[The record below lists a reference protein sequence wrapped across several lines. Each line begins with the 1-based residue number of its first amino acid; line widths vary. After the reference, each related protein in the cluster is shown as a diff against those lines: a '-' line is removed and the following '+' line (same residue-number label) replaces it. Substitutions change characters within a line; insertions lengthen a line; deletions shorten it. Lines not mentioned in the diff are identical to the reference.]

1 MRLDQLRYL
10 RDINQTNS
18 ISKTASRFFVS
29 PQALSKSMQQLEA
42 EIGATVLVRSPFGV
56 TLTPQGELFLNK
68 MSPFIDQYDALHEEF
83 LSSTEGEGDSDAP
96 ETIHICISSVLAS
109 LLLPQAIANF
119 HSKHP
124 RTRITVEE
132 VEYNEIFPALSEGK
146 CDLALLTVNDE
157 YFYKEWNDAGEKD
170 FHYNLL
176 LSDRLVGCVSSSS
189 PLAKKETIT
198 HKDLKVHGWTAL
210 NIVYR
215 QKAYEV
221 MERYVK
227 RYGKASGNANA
238 LYSGSNV
245 AFHHEAMR
253 ELGVITLMPRSV
265 FQKAFNPKHFT
276 VKYLEESPSG
286 VIYHTAI
293 YPTSHPHAHLLELT
307 NSLQSIV

>member
-29 PQALSKSMQQLEA
+29 PQALSKSMQQLES

-83 LSSTEGEGDSDAP
+83 LSSTEGEADSGAP

-157 YFYKEWNDAGEKD
+157 YF
-170 FHYNLL
+170 
-176 LSDRLVGCVSSSS
+176 
-189 PLAKKETIT
+189 
-198 HKDLKVHGWTAL
+198 
-210 NIVYR
+210 
-215 QKAYEV
+215 
-221 MERYVK
+221 
-227 RYGKASGNANA
+227 
-238 LYSGSNV
+238 
-245 AFHHEAMR
+245 
-253 ELGVITLMPRSV
+253 
-265 FQKAFNPKHFT
+265 
-276 VKYLEESPSG
+276 
-286 VIYHTAI
+286 
-293 YPTSHPHAHLLELT
+293 
-307 NSLQSIV
+307 